1 MIFFRHQSLRLMQ
14 ASNYEGRFTSL
25 TKGLVYQQTTTQT
38 SMCRLAKLA
47 KHMNAC
53 DTTLYITDKLRQE
66 AKFSACLYPPP
77 AKVLQSLRVVFRYSE
92 RHEMAYATSTPLRRE
107 VECMSAARSVIF
119 VAIPDSALPQPP
131 DQDILL
137 STFLSFNAHRNI
149 AALYQPISTCL
160 LHYSTFS
167 LSPQH
172 IPPIQ
177 SQPKWLR
184 TFAQSTTSRM
194 NSFSSNFECCRRNAL
209 RSIGSALP
217 DSRHG
222 PGYF

>member
-1 MIFFRHQSLRLMQ
+1 MIFFRHQSLRSMQ
-14 ASNYEGRFTSL
+14 ASNHEGRFTSL

-77 AKVLQSLRVVFRYSE
+77 AKVLQSLTVVFRYSE

-137 STFLSFNAHRNI
+137 FTFLSFNAHRNI
-149 AALYQPISTCL
+149 AALYQPVSTRCL
-160 LHYSTFS
+160 QDPGALSIPITYRHITSQMAPNLCSDHY
-167 LSPQH
+167 
-172 IPPIQ
+172 
-177 SQPKWLR
+177 
-184 TFAQSTTSRM
+184 
-194 NSFSSNFECCRRNAL
+194 
-209 RSIGSALP
+209 LP
-217 DSRHG
+217 DEVV
-222 PGYF
+222 